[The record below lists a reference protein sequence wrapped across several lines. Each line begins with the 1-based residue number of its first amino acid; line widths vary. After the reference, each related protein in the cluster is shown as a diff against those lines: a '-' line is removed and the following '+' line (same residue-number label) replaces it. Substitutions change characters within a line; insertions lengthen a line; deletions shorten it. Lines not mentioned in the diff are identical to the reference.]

1 MKTTTMKFGKYLML
15 SFLALGITVSSC
27 KKDEEEE
34 PETEVTFSAHTQVQV
49 PIVLKE
55 TGELCPPCG
64 SWGRTAWEGVINSVQ
79 GKTFLWSQYSDYFV
93 SNSHFVNQELDPTN
107 SVNNAFQKNFPYG
120 GSKPLFYVNGVE
132 ATATN
137 VAAVETA
144 VTASIASTPVDI
156 SAAYK
161 IEWDGDNLTVT
172 AQAKLYNNMAGNYF
186 MGVYLVE
193 DKAKGIQSGHPSGSS
208 TIVDHH
214 MVMRGSLGGS
224 IWGDEIIAS
233 TANAGDMIEKTFTQA
248 VPSSY
253 IKDNLTVGVII
264 WKKNGT
270 KYFYEQAASNQ
281 TSH

>member
-1 MKTTTMKFGKYLML
+1 MKTTINIGKYLML

-27 KKDEEEE
+27 KKDEEDEE
-34 PETEVTFSAHTQVQV
+34 ELVEATFSAHTQVQV

-64 SWGRTAWEGVINSVQ
+64 SWGWTAWEGVISSVQ

-93 SNSHFVNQELDPTN
+93 SNSHFVNQELDPAN

-120 GSKPLFYVNGVE
+120 GSKPLFYINGAE
-132 ATATN
+132 ATSSS
-137 VAAVETA
+137 VSAVETA
-144 VTASIASTPVDI
+144 VNASIASTPVDV
-156 SAAYK
+156 SASYK

-172 AQAKLYNNMAGNYF
+172 AQAKLYNNMSGNYF

-193 DKAKGIQSGHPSGSS
+193 DKATGTQSGHPSSS
-208 TIVDHH
+208 ASLEHH
-214 MVMRGSLGGS
+214 MVMRGSVGGN
-224 IWGDEIIAS
+224 IWGEEIIAAS
-233 TANAGDMIEKTFTQA
+233 ASSGDMIEKTFTQA

-264 WKKNGT
+264 WRKNGT
-270 KYFYEQAASNQ
+270 KYFYKQAASNQ
-281 TSH
+281 TGH

>member
-1 MKTTTMKFGKYLML
+1 MKTTINIGKYLML

-27 KKDEEEE
+27 KKDEEDEE
-34 PETEVTFSAHTQVQV
+34 ELVEATFSAHTQVQV

-55 TGELCPPCG
+55 TGELCGPCG
-64 SWGRTAWEGVINSVQ
+64 GWGWTRWEGVINSLS

-93 SNSHFVNQELDPTN
+93 SNSHFVNQELDPAN
-107 SVNNAFQKNFPYG
+107 SVLNAFQKNFPYG

-132 ATATN
+132 TSSTT
-137 VAAVETA
+137 VSAAEA
-144 VTASIASTPVDI
+144 AANASIASTPVDV

-172 AQAKLYNNMAGNYF
+172 AQAKLYNNMSGNYF

-193 DKAKGIQSGHPSGSS
+193 DKATGTQSGHPSSS
-208 TIVDHH
+208 ASLEHH
-214 MVMRGSLGGS
+214 MVMRGSVGGN
-224 IWGDEIIAS
+224 IWGEEIITAS
-233 TANAGDMIEKTFTQA
+233 ASAGDMIEKTFTQA

-264 WKKNGT
+264 WRKNGT
-270 KYFYEQAASNQ
+270 KYFYKQAASNQ
-281 TSH
+281 TGH